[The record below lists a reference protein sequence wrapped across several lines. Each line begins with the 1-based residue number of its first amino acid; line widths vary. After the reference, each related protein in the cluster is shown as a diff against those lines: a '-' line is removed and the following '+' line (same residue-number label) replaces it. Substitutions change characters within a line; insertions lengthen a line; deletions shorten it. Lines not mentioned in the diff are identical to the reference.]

1 MVGNSHTAGRGLFE
15 ESKEMQSIGGSVL
28 TTEGG
33 RVERGEGKVTVSHGY
48 SEKVT

>member
-15 ESKEMQSIGGSVL
+15 KNKEMQSIGEACL
-28 TTEGG
+28 QGG
-33 RVERGEGKVTVSHGY
+33 GVERGEGKVTVSHGY